1 MTELRWE
8 SHRGDEW
15 YAAEATASCSHDTFT
30 IDTFGPAM
38 NATCAL
44 QLLRDARMRFPDS
57 RIYVTLNRET
67 TQPLAFLT
75 DNCVIK
81 TTTIQMT
88 PATRVALIDEI
99 DGCRNT

>member
-1 MTELRWE
+1 MIELCWQ

-15 YAAEATASCSHDTFT
+15 YADDATASYSLDTFT
-30 IDTFGPAM
+30 IDSFGSAAS
-38 NATCAL
+38 ATYVL
-44 QLLRDARMRFPDS
+44 QLLKDARLRFPGS

-67 TQPLAFLT
+67 ARPLAVLMDT
-75 DNCVIK
+75 HLIE